1 MNRFGCCSGKIH
13 SHYRS
18 RSGFLIDFPTETRF
32 ATRKLRDGLA
42 RVLRADR
49 RPEDLVRALGRIVLV
64 EGREAAVLVRGA
76 LPRDGRGFRA
86 AVAPGRQRQCGM
98 AEALSIISDDAAEPR
113 LRRVAVRR
121 GFRLFVEVRR
131 EVGGRH
137 VYFVERRARERA
149 DELQSLLMQ
158 RSLVSSS

>member
-1 MNRFGCCSGKIH
+1 
-13 SHYRS
+13 
-18 RSGFLIDFPTETRF
+18 
-32 ATRKLRDGLA
+32 
-42 RVLRADR
+42 
-49 RPEDLVRALGRIVLV
+49 
-64 EGREAAVLVRGA
+64 
-76 LPRDGRGFRA
+76 
-86 AVAPGRQRQCGM
+86 M

-131 EVGGRH
+131 EVGRRH

-149 DELQSLLMQ
+149 DEELQSLLMQ